1 MIRSDKIDPRAVDHA
16 LDGPLPGQSLTNSPD
31 QPYPWEQP
39 PEFTGAK
46 QLTEQIFFEL
56 LKPDNLETVTGL
68 MSEGTP
74 VMDIAQMLL
83 MTGFQKGKM
92 NPDMMLMQLEPT
104 AYMLLAIAEKAGINP
119 VLTRDE
125 NLEPD
130 EVDEDEQEE
139 VLREAQNVN
148 NNSIGTRGRF
158 QDAKLAK
165 ISPTSVGPDIQK
177 QIETLDTSKLKASLL
192 QKQEDNKSLLAKKEV

>member
-46 QLTEQIFFEL
+46 QLTEKIFFDL
-56 LKPDNLETVTGL
+56 LKPENLETVTGL
-68 MSEGTP
+68 MSEGIP

-125 NLEPD
+125 ELEAD
-130 EVDEDEQEE
+130 DVEEEEQDE
-139 VLREAQNVN
+139 VLREAQNVQN
-148 NNSIGTRGRF
+148 TIGDRGRF

-177 QIETLDTSKLKASLL
+177 QIDTLDTSKLKASLL
-192 QKQEDNKSLLAKKEV
+192 QKREDNKSLLAKKEV

>member
-31 QPYPWEQP
+31 QPSPWEQP
-39 PEFTGAK
+39 PEFTRAK
-46 QLTEQIFFEL
+46 QLTEQIFFDL

-125 NLEPD
+125 ELEAD
-130 EVDEDEQEE
+130 DVEEEEQDE
-139 VLREAQNVN
+139 VLREAQKVQNK
-148 NNSIGTRGRF
+148 IGDRGRF

>member
-31 QPYPWEQP
+31 HPYPWEHP

-46 QLTEQIFFEL
+46 QLTEQIFFDL

-125 NLEPD
+125 ELEAD
-130 EVDEDEQEE
+130 DVEEEEQDE
-139 VLREAQNVN
+139 VLREAQKVQNK
-148 NNSIGTRGRF
+148 IGDRGRF

>member
-1 MIRSDKIDPRAVDHA
+1 MIRSDKIDPRAVAHA

-46 QLTEQIFFEL
+46 QLTEQIFFDL

-68 MSEGTP
+68 MSEGIP

>member
-46 QLTEQIFFEL
+46 QLTEQIFFDL

>member
-46 QLTEQIFFEL
+46 QLTEQIFFDL

-68 MSEGTP
+68 MSEGIP

-125 NLEPD
+125 ELEAD
-130 EVDEDEQEE
+130 DVEEEEQDE
-139 VLREAQNVN
+139 VLREAQKVQNK
-148 NNSIGTRGRF
+148 IGDRGRF

>member
-1 MIRSDKIDPRAVDHA
+1 
-16 LDGPLPGQSLTNSPD
+16 
-31 QPYPWEQP
+31 
-39 PEFTGAK
+39 
-46 QLTEQIFFEL
+46 
-56 LKPDNLETVTGL
+56 
-68 MSEGTP
+68 
-74 VMDIAQMLL
+74 MDIAQMLL

-130 EVDEDEQEE
+130 DVDEDEQEE
-139 VLREAQNVN
+139 VLREVENVN
-148 NNSIGTRGRF
+148 KNSIGDRGRF

-192 QKQEDNKSLLAKKEV
+192 QKREDNKSLLAKKEV

>member
-46 QLTEQIFFEL
+46 QLTEKIFFDL
-56 LKPDNLETVTGL
+56 LKPENLETVTGL
-68 MSEGTP
+68 MSEGIP

-104 AYMLLAIAEKAGINP
+104 AYILLAIAEKAGINP
-119 VLTRDE
+119 ILTRDE

-130 EVDEDEQEE
+130 DVDEDEQEE
-139 VLREAQNVN
+139 VLREVENVN
-148 NNSIGTRGRF
+148 KNSIGDRGRF

-192 QKQEDNKSLLAKKEV
+192 QKREDNKSLLAKKEV

>member
-46 QLTEQIFFEL
+46 QLTEQIFFDL

-68 MSEGTP
+68 MSEGIP

-125 NLEPD
+125 ELEAD
-130 EVDEDEQEE
+130 DVEEEEQDE
-139 VLREAQNVN
+139 VLREAQKVQNK
-148 NNSIGTRGRF
+148 IGDRGRF

-192 QKQEDNKSLLAKKEV
+192 QKREDNKSLLAKKEV

>member
-46 QLTEQIFFEL
+46 QLTEQIFFDL

-68 MSEGTP
+68 MSEGIP

-92 NPDMMLMQLEPT
+92 TPDMMLMQLEPT

-130 EVDEDEQEE
+130 EVVEDEQEE

>member
-39 PEFTGAK
+39 PEFTSPK
-46 QLTEQIFFEL
+46 ELTERIFFDL

-83 MTGFQKGKM
+83 MTSFQKGKM

-119 VLTRDE
+119 ILTRDE

-139 VLREAQNVN
+139 ILREVKDVN
-148 NNSIGTRGRF
+148 KNSIGNRGRF

-192 QKQEDNKSLLAKKEV
+192 QKREDNKSLLAKTEV

>member
-46 QLTEQIFFEL
+46 QLTEQIFFDL

-125 NLEPD
+125 ELEADDVEEEEQD
-130 EVDEDEQEE
+130 EV
-139 VLREAQNVN
+139 VREAQKVQNK
-148 NNSIGTRGRF
+148 IGDRGRF

>member
-46 QLTEQIFFEL
+46 QLTEQIFFDL

-68 MSEGTP
+68 MSEGIP

-92 NPDMMLMQLEPT
+92 TPDMMLMQLEPT

>member
-46 QLTEQIFFEL
+46 QLTEQIFFDL

-68 MSEGTP
+68 MSEGIP

-158 QDAKLAK
+158 QDSKLAK

>member
-46 QLTEQIFFEL
+46 QLTEQIFFDL

-130 EVDEDEQEE
+130 EVDEDEQEA

>member
-46 QLTEQIFFEL
+46 QLTEQIFFDL

-68 MSEGTP
+68 MSEGIP

-104 AYMLLAIAEKAGINP
+104 AYMLLAIAEKAGITP